1 MRTSSIHT
9 RWQTWAGTLVALLLA
24 WAWINADFSLQ
35 DMVTAQR
42 TLTGYYLEHPTLI
55 TVLYFA
61 VFTGVTALCLPGA
74 GVLMLV
80 CGGCM
85 GFGVCL
91 LASTA
96 ASATGALLTML
107 FARHVLRGPVH
118 RRLGDRLDEVNTKI
132 EKNEIAYLLGLRL
145 APVIP
150 FVLFNLLAG
159 LTRVRSWTFLWTSFL
174 GMLPGTALYVNAG
187 HELAKVETLGELIS
201 MEVVLSIAALAVVP
215 FLIQWGSKRLQLR
228 KAA

>member
-1 MRTSSIHT
+1 MYHSLIHS
-9 RWQTWAGTLVALLLA
+9 RWKTWASLLA
-24 WAWINADFSLQ
+24 VLMLAWVWMSVDFSLQ
-35 DMVTAQR
+35 DMVSAQR
-42 TLTGYYLEHPTLI
+42 TLTEYYLENPTLI

-61 VFTGVTALCLPGA
+61 LFTAVTALCLPGA

-96 ASATGALLTML
+96 ASATGALMTML
-107 FARHVLRGPVH
+107 FARHVLRRPVQ

-187 HELAKVETLGELIS
+187 HELAKVNTLGELIS
-201 MEVVLSIAALAVVP
+201 MEVVLSIAALALVP
-215 FLIQWGSKRLQLR
+215 FLIQWGSKRIQLR